1 MVRKRNPRVKPWYNT
16 FSKKTSYRVIVDDRR
31 TRTNKRMV
39 AIFNTKKE
47 ADNYTKRI
55 K

>member
-31 TRTNKRMV
+31 TRTNKRMI

-47 ADNYTKRI
+47 ADNYTKTM

>member
-1 MVRKRNPRVKPWYNT
+1 MARKRNARVKSWYDI

-31 TRTNKRMV
+31 TRTNKRMI

-47 ADNYTKRI
+47 ADNYTRRMK
-55 K
+55 